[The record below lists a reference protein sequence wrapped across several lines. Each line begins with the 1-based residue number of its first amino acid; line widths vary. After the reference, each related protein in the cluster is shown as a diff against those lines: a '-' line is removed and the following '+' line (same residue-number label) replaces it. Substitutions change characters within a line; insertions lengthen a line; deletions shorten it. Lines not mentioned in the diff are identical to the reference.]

1 LLHCGIA
8 VAFVYQV
15 PHERKHL
22 VLASD
27 EDGSTLEAL
36 KFSLASEIV
45 ELVIL
50 TSDDAF
56 LQTLREALGGARRL
70 WHVPSA
76 DKVSDLLVAGQV
88 GIVVIDVQTLHD
100 SARTFVEQIK
110 RQFPDLVLVAAGHR
124 DDETSLAGSISAGLV
139 YRFIHKPMSPARAK
153 LFAEAAIR
161 KYEGQRRR
169 ATEPPVKS
177 ASPANPAWLIGGAIA
192 ALLIVGAIAWIA
204 HRSGGEEP
212 APPASSEA
220 AKPAAVEPGI
230 LARAAAALAAN
241 RLTEPKGDNALE
253 LYLQLQARNPTD
265 SNARLGLA
273 EVHERLLAR
282 AENALLEER
291 LEEAAAAIETARKS
305 GVESGRIAFL
315 SAQLAKSREQ
325 IKTAQAQ
332 VQQQNRARP
341 DVSTNASTDVRTD
354 VREAKP
360 KEDPVAPLLT
370 LAAQR
375 SADGHL
381 LEPVGDSA
389 SFYVQEALRADPQNA
404 AAAEAKRALAARLM
418 EDARGAIDRR
428 DFARALF
435 VIEGADGIA
444 VPANI
449 EALQNLLAAARKQ
462 VDVDARTQLLK
473 NANER
478 LLQDRLI
485 EPANDNAKYF
495 YLTLKQLEPGNPA
508 LASVLQDLGTRLTTK
523 ARRALILGQL
533 DAAKSW
539 LDEVGSI
546 GFNSAEVSA
555 VQRDLDA
562 AVAQQNF
569 MTTLVPASQLTLL
582 KSVQPSY
589 PVRALNGK
597 IEGWVDVE
605 FTVAETGKLKDVS
618 IRATS
623 NPGVFD
629 DAAVKA
635 VAQWSYKPVLRD
647 AKPVPV
653 RSQIRVRFTLP

>member
-1 LLHCGIA
+1 LPL
-8 VAFVYQV
+8 VYQV
-15 PHERKHL
+15 AHERKHL

-27 EDGSTLEAL
+27 EDGSTFDAL
-36 KFSLASEIV
+36 KFSLASDIV
-45 ELVIL
+45 ELVVL

-88 GIVVIDVQTLHD
+88 GIVVLDVQALHD
-100 SARTFVEQIK
+100 SARVFVEQIK
-110 RQFPDLVLVAAGHR
+110 RQFPDLVVVAAGHR
-124 DDETSLAGSISAGLV
+124 DDETSLAGLISAGLV

-153 LFAEAAIR
+153 LFAEAAIK
-161 KYEGQRRR
+161 KYEDQRRR
-169 ATEPPVKS
+169 AAETPLRKS

-192 ALLIVGAIAWIA
+192 TLLIVGAIAWIA

-212 APPASSEA
+212 ALPPSSET
-220 AKPAAVEPGI
+220 AKPAAVESLM
-230 LARAAAALAAN
+230 LARAGAALAAN
-241 RLTEPKGDNALE
+241 RLTEPAGDNALE
-253 LYLQLQARNPTD
+253 LYLQLQARNPAD
-265 SNARLGLA
+265 SDARLGLA

-291 LEEAAAAIETARKS
+291 LDEAAAAIETARKS
-305 GVESGRIAFL
+305 GVEGGRIAFL

-325 IKTAQAQ
+325 VKTAQAQ
-332 VQQQNRARP
+332 VQQQNRVRP
-341 DVSTNASTDVRTD
+341 DVRTD
-354 VREAKP
+354 AKP
-360 KEDPVAPLLT
+360 EEDHVSAFLA

-381 LEPVGDSA
+381 LEPDRDSA
-389 SFYVQEALRADPQNA
+389 SYYVQEALRADPQNA
-404 AAAEAKRALAARLM
+404 AAAEAKRALAAKLM
-418 EDARGAIDRR
+418 EDARSAIDRR

-435 VIEGADGIA
+435 VIEGANGIA
-444 VPANI
+444 VAANV
-449 EALQNLLAAARKQ
+449 EALQNLLTAARKQ
-462 VDVDARTQLLK
+462 AEADARGQLLK

-508 LASVLQDLGTRLTTK
+508 LASMLQDLGTRLTTK

-539 LDEVGSI
+539 LDEVGST
-546 GFNSAEVSA
+546 GFNSAEVSS
-555 VQRDLDA
+555 VQHDLDA

-569 MTTLVPASQLTLL
+569 MTTLIPASQLTPL
-582 KSVQPSY
+582 KTVQPNY
-589 PVRALNGK
+589 PMKAVSNK

-605 FTVAETGKLKDVS
+605 FTVAETGKVKDVS
-618 IRATS
+618 VRATS

-629 DAAVKA
+629 DAALKA
-635 VAQWSYKPVLRD
+635 VAQWRYKPVLRD
-647 AKPVPV
+647 ARPVPV
-653 RSQIRVRFTLP
+653 RSQIRVRFSLP

>member
-1 LLHCGIA
+1 
-8 VAFVYQV
+8 
-15 PHERKHL
+15 L

-27 EDGSTLEAL
+27 EDGSTFDAL
-36 KFSLASEIV
+36 KFSLASDIV
-45 ELVIL
+45 ELVVL

-88 GIVVIDVQTLHD
+88 GIVVLDVQALHD
-100 SARTFVEQIK
+100 SARVFVEQIK
-110 RQFPDLVLVAAGHR
+110 RQFPDLVVVAAGHR
-124 DDETSLAGSISAGLV
+124 DDETSLAGLISAGLV

-153 LFAEAAIR
+153 LFAEAAIK
-161 KYEGQRRR
+161 KYEDQRRR
-169 ATEPPVKS
+169 AAETPLRKS

-192 ALLIVGAIAWIA
+192 TLLIVGAIAWIA

-212 APPASSEA
+212 ALPPSSET
-220 AKPAAVEPGI
+220 AKPAAVESLM
-230 LARAAAALAAN
+230 LARAGAALAAN
-241 RLTEPKGDNALE
+241 RLTEPAGDNALE
-253 LYLQLQARNPTD
+253 LYLQLQARNPAD
-265 SNARLGLA
+265 SDARAGLA

-291 LEEAAAAIETARKS
+291 LDEAAAAIETARKS
-305 GVESGRIAFL
+305 GVEGGRIAFL

-325 IKTAQAQ
+325 VKTAQAQ
-332 VQQQNRARP
+332 VQQQNRVRP
-341 DVSTNASTDVRTD
+341 DVRTD
-354 VREAKP
+354 AKP
-360 KEDPVAPLLT
+360 EEDHVSAFLA

-381 LEPVGDSA
+381 LEPDRDSA
-389 SFYVQEALRADPQNA
+389 SYYLQEALRADPQNA
-404 AAAEAKRALAARLM
+404 AAAEAKRALAAKLM
-418 EDARGAIDRR
+418 EDARSAIDRR

-435 VIEGADGIA
+435 VIEGANGIA
-444 VPANI
+444 VAANV
-449 EALQNLLAAARKQ
+449 EALQNLLTAARKQ
-462 VDVDARTQLLK
+462 ADVDARGQLLK

-508 LASVLQDLGTRLTTK
+508 LASMLQDLGTRLTTK

-546 GFNSAEVSA
+546 GFNSAEVGS
-555 VQRDLDA
+555 VQHDLDA

-569 MTTLVPASQLTLL
+569 MTTLIPASQLTPL
-582 KSVQPSY
+582 KTVQPNY
-589 PVRALNGK
+589 PVKAVSNK

-605 FTVAETGKLKDVS
+605 FTVAETGKVKDVS
-618 IRATS
+618 VRATS

-629 DAAVKA
+629 DAALKA
-635 VAQWSYKPVLRD
+635 VAQWRYKPVLRD
-647 AKPVPV
+647 ARPVPV
-653 RSQIRVRFTLP
+653 RSQIRVRFSLP

>member
-1 LLHCGIA
+1 
-8 VAFVYQV
+8 
-15 PHERKHL
+15 L

-36 KFSLASEIV
+36 KFSLASDIV
-45 ELVIL
+45 ELVVL

-56 LQTLREALGGARRL
+56 LQTLREAVGGARRL

-76 DKVSDLLVAGQV
+76 DKVSDLLVAGEV
-88 GIVVIDVQTLHD
+88 GIVVLDVQMLHD
-100 SARTFVEQIK
+100 SARVFVEQIK

-124 DDETSLAGSISAGLV
+124 DDENSLAGLISAGLV

-153 LFAEAAIR
+153 LFAEAAI
-161 KYEGQRRR
+161 KKHEDQRRR
-169 ATEPPVKS
+169 AETPVRKS
-177 ASPANPAWLIGGAIA
+177 ASPASRMWLVGGAIA
-192 ALLIVGAIAWIA
+192 ALLIVGAIAWIVN
-204 HRSGGEEP
+204 RSSGEEP
-212 APPASSEA
+212 AQPPSSET
-220 AKPAAVEPGI
+220 AKPAAVESLM

-241 RLTEPKGDNALE
+241 RLTEPAGDNALE
-253 LYLQLQARNPTD
+253 LYLQLQASNPAD

-291 LEEAAAAIETARKS
+291 LDEAAAAIETARKS

-315 SAQLAKSREQ
+315 TAQLAKSREQ

-332 VQQQNRARP
+332 VQQQNRVRA
-341 DVSTNASTDVRTD
+341 DVRT
-354 VREAKP
+354 EAKP
-360 KEDPVAPLLT
+360 EEDRVTPLVA
-370 LAAQR
+370 LANQR
-375 SADGHL
+375 IADGHL
-381 LEPVGDSA
+381 LEPDRDSGRY
-389 SFYVQEALRADPQNA
+389 YVQEALRTDPQNA
-404 AAAEAKRALAARLM
+404 AALDAKRALASRLM
-418 EDARGAIDRR
+418 EEARSAIDRR
-428 DFARALF
+428 DFARALN
-435 VIEGADGIA
+435 VIEGANGIA
-444 VPANI
+444 APANI
-449 EALQNLLAAARKQ
+449 EAVQNLLAAARQ
-462 VDVDARTQLLK
+462 QADADARSQLLK

-508 LASVLQDLGTRLTTK
+508 LASVLQDLGTRLAAK

-546 GFNSAEVSA
+546 GFNSAEASS
-555 VQRDLDA
+555 VQHDLDA
-562 AVAQQNF
+562 AVAQHNF
-569 MTTLVPASQLTLL
+569 MTTLVPANQLTVL

-589 PVRALNGK
+589 PMRAVNAK

-605 FTVAETGKLKDVS
+605 FTVAETGKVSDVS
-618 IRATS
+618 VRASS

-629 DAAVKA
+629 DAALKA
-635 VAQWSYKPVLRD
+635 VAQWRYKPVLRD

-653 RSQIRVRFTLP
+653 RSEIRVRFTLP